1 MIFYV
6 CRTNLVKNISFQRIN
21 LVLSFWTNNVMIP
34 YSFMDRVIYFITEK
48 VNFILK
54 EEPILTVQL
63 YTYRWLKLNH
73 MST

>member
-63 YTYRWLKLNH
+63 YTYR
-73 MST
+73 